1 MYSGKYNFRA
11 YFVPRGETKMKKHE
25 FRFNKRALLSII
37 LIICMVFG
45 SMPVA
50 ASEIDTEGVSVAV
63 SGSDLPAENTEVKS
77 ESKAEKT
84 ASPTDEP
91 TNEPTIIDSVSIY
104 ELEKPAAGNN
114 PDFRVT
120 VSAGEDYSIDFSY
133 GLGGVVW
140 TDMSDGKELS
150 SNDAF
155 ETGRRYRVD
164 IYVKAYDEAAFKTSN
179 GQPAADA
186 DIDGR
191 IAAVKALP
199 TVSADKLII
208 VSGTYSIADPNTTIS
223 AVEAIDLDMPV
234 FGAKPDF
241 DITIPAN
248 ANFTVDSIKWTKDVS
263 TESEYLTKEL
273 TENDTFDAGDYA
285 VTVTFRAKDGY
296 KFRANADGVI
306 TGRLNGDVA
315 MPACSITDDGEYD
328 TYSICLYPSVEE
340 PASQYTAI
348 SAVEASDL
356 TLPVFGEKPDFD
368 LSVPA
373 DADYTIDS
381 VKWEKDVSNENEYLT
396 EELGANDT
404 FTAGEYIV
412 TVTFRANNGFKFKAN
427 ANGVIT
433 GKINGDVAMPA
444 SSITNDGE
452 YDIYSICL
460 MPSVEEPV
468 SQNIAISAVEASD
481 ITMPVFGEKPDFDAT
496 VPADANYT
504 IDSIKWTKDVST
516 ESEYLTKELTEND
529 TFDAGDYA
537 VTVTFRAKDGYK
549 FRANADG
556 VITGRLNGEVA
567 MPMSSI
573 TNDGEYDTYSICLM
587 PSVEEPEEETEYE
600 MLEGKNG
607 KWIREKGKKLRFR
620 ASGDFEKFVRVL
632 VDGVV
637 IDRRHYVAS
646 SGSTI
651 IELNESY
658 LDGLADGKHLLT
670 VEFTDGEVSTNFYI
684 NETAGDSE
692 VPKTGDNDYAVVC
705 AALMFI
711 SFCSMIALA
720 VYDRKKGK
728 AGI

>member
-1 MYSGKYNFRA
+1 
-11 YFVPRGETKMKKHE
+11 MKKYE

-50 ASEIDTEGVSVAV
+50 AAEIDSEEVSVAV
-63 SGSDLPAENTEVKS
+63 SGSDLPAESTETNP

-84 ASPTDEP
+84 ASPTDEPTDEP

-120 VSAGEDYSIDFSY
+120 VSAGENYTIDFSY

-150 SNDAF
+150 SNDTF
-155 ETGRRYRVD
+155 EAGKRYRVD

-191 IAAVKALP
+191 IASVKALP
-199 TVSADKLII
+199 TVSANKLII
-208 VSGTYSIADPNTTIS
+208 VSGTYSIADPNTT
-223 AVEAIDLDMPV
+223 
-234 FGAKPDF
+234 
-241 DITIPAN
+241 
-248 ANFTVDSIKWTKDVS
+248 
-263 TESEYLTKEL
+263 
-273 TENDTFDAGDYA
+273 
-285 VTVTFRAKDGY
+285 
-296 KFRANADGVI
+296 
-306 TGRLNGDVA
+306 
-315 MPACSITDDGEYD
+315 
-328 TYSICLYPSVEE
+328 
-340 PASQYTAI
+340 
-348 SAVEASDL
+348 
-356 TLPVFGEKPDFD
+356 
-368 LSVPA
+368 
-373 DADYTIDS
+373 
-381 VKWEKDVSNENEYLT
+381 
-396 EELGANDT
+396 
-404 FTAGEYIV
+404 
-412 TVTFRANNGFKFKAN
+412 
-427 ANGVIT
+427 
-433 GKINGDVAMPA
+433 
-444 SSITNDGE
+444 
-452 YDIYSICL
+452 
-460 MPSVEEPV
+460 
-468 SQNIAISAVEASD
+468 ISAVEASD

-496 VPADANYT
+496 VPANANYT

-549 FRANADG
+549 FKANADG
-556 VITGRLNGEVA
+556 VITGRLNGDVAMPMSSITNDGEYDTYSICLMPSVEEPASQNIAISAVEASDITMPVFGEKPDFDATVPANANYTIDSIKWTKDVSTESEYLTKELTENDTFDAGDYAVTVTFRAKDGYKFKANADGVITGRLNGDVA

-600 MLEGKNG
+600 MLEGMNG
-607 KWIREKGKKLRFR
+607 KWIRENGKKLRFR
-620 ASGDFEKFVRVL
+620 ANGDFKKFVRVL
-632 VDGVV
+632 VDGVEV
-637 IDRRHYVAS
+637 DRRHYVAS
-646 SGSTI
+646 SGSTV

-658 LDGLADGKHLLT
+658 LDELANGKHLLT

-692 VPKTGDNDYAVVC
+692 VPKTGDNDYAGVC

-720 VYDRKKGK
+720 VYDSRRRKEE
-728 AGI
+728 I

>member
-1 MYSGKYNFRA
+1 
-11 YFVPRGETKMKKHE
+11 MKKYE

-50 ASEIDTEGVSVAV
+50 ASEIDSEGASVAV
-63 SGSDLPAENTEVKS
+63 SGSDLPAESTETKP
-77 ESKAEKT
+77 ENKAEKT

-120 VSAGEDYSIDFSY
+120 VSAGEDYTIDFSY

-150 SNDAF
+150 SNDTF
-155 ETGRRYRVD
+155 EAGKRYRVD

-191 IAAVKALP
+191 IASVKALP

-223 AVEAIDLDMPV
+223 DVEATDLDMPV

-241 DITIPAN
+241 DATVPAN
-248 ANFTVDSIKWTKDVS
+248 ANYTVDSIKWTKDVS

-273 TENDTFDAGDYA
+273 TANDTFDAGDYA

-315 MPACSITDDGEYD
+315 MP
-328 TYSICLYPSVEE
+328 
-340 PASQYTAI
+340 
-348 SAVEASDL
+348 
-356 TLPVFGEKPDFD
+356 
-368 LSVPA
+368 
-373 DADYTIDS
+373 
-381 VKWEKDVSNENEYLT
+381 
-396 EELGANDT
+396 
-404 FTAGEYIV
+404 
-412 TVTFRANNGFKFKAN
+412 
-427 ANGVIT
+427 
-433 GKINGDVAMPA
+433 
-444 SSITNDGE
+444 
-452 YDIYSICL
+452 
-460 MPSVEEPV
+460 
-468 SQNIAISAVEASD
+468 
-481 ITMPVFGEKPDFDAT
+481 
-496 VPADANYT
+496 
-504 IDSIKWTKDVST
+504 
-516 ESEYLTKELTEND
+516 
-529 TFDAGDYA
+529 
-537 VTVTFRAKDGYK
+537 
-549 FRANADG
+549 
-556 VITGRLNGEVA
+556 
-567 MPMSSI
+567 MSSI

-600 MLEGKNG
+600 MLEGMNG

-620 ASGDFEKFVRVL
+620 ANGDFKKFVRVL
-632 VDGVV
+632 VDGVE

-646 SGSTI
+646 SGSTV

-658 LDGLADGKHLLT
+658 LDELANGKHLLT

-692 VPKTGDNDYAVVC
+692 VPKTGDNDYAGVC

-720 VYDRKKGK
+720 VYDIRRRKEE
-728 AGI
+728 I